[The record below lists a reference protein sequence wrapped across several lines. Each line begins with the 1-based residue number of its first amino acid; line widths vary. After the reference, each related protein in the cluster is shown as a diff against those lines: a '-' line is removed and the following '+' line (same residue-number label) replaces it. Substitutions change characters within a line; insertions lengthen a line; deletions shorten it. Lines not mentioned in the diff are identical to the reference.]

1 MKRDDTRL
9 IPFSETHAR
18 AMLNP
23 EFRKAYEAPD
33 EEDLAMRAFMDA
45 RIKTKK
51 FEENKERAALVQKFA
66 S

>member
-1 MKRDDTRL
+1 MKRDDNRL

-45 RIKTKK
+45 RIKAKK
-51 FEENKERAALVQKFA
+51 LEENTEITASVQRFA